1 MKVLILA
8 PHADDEVIGMG
19 GTIAKLTSQGHEVV
33 LAILTGPGE
42 EPHPIWPSSLWDDI
56 RTECLDAAKILGITQ
71 VIFKNLPAACLDH
84 YPTWKV
90 NGEVDKLI
98 QEVNPV
104 EVYIPFQHDLH
115 QDHGVVNYA
124 ALVALRPYLSKNKKL
139 KRVLC
144 YETLS
149 ETHLA
154 APYLVAAFQPNIF
167 VDIDSFLEKKLLA
180 MAAYKSQ
187 VQPSHMPRSLKSLE
201 SLAHIRGTHI
211 GSMAAEGFVLI
222 GEYQR

>member
-1 MKVLILA
+1 MKILILA

-33 LAILTGPGE
+33 LAVLTGHGD
-42 EPHPIWPSSLWDDI
+42 EPHPIWKANVWG
-56 RTECLDAAKILGITQ
+56 RVRAECLDAANVLGIHQ
-71 VIFKNLPAACLDH
+71 VIFRELPAACLDYH
-84 YPTWKV
+84 PAWKINKV
-90 NGEVDKLI
+90 VDELI
-98 QEVNPV
+98 QEVEPE
-104 EVYIPFQHDLH
+104 EVYLPFEHDLH
-115 QDHGVVNYA
+115 KDHAAINYA
-124 ALVALRPYLSKNKKL
+124 AVVALRPYLAKNKFV

-154 APYLVAAFQPNIF
+154 TPYLSATFQPNVF
-167 VDIDSFLEKKLLA
+167 VNIEEFLDKKLNA
-180 MAAYKSQ
+180 MNAYQSQ
-187 VQPSHMPRSLKSLE
+187 VQLQNMPRSLKSLE

-211 GSMAAEGFVLI
+211 GCMAAEAFLLI